1 MVCSNGYRCFP
12 SLPLGLTIPGL
23 AAIARYRATLPALP
37 CSKVSIFPRFNSEVA
52 VTLLLPQHS
61 LGEVERLLGLEGT
74 KKAKVLDLQ
83 PTTNRLTDKEEQ
95 SGAKKPRKLKQFTL
109 QQQVE
114 ILDELV
120 ASGGNKYRQVE
131 ILAKPSSSKIDT
143 WWLSMLPSGL
153 LKSTKCL
160 GAVYNTGSE
169 MRIRFVRVLQVVMV
183 LDTRL
188 VHPMKSFFHLHM
200 INIFFVL
207 GVLWQAT

>member
-1 MVCSNGYRCFP
+1 MKKKQVVCSNGARCFP
-12 SLPLGLTIPGL
+12 SLLLGLAIPGL
-23 AAIARYRATLPALP
+23 AAIPRYTEQHFQHCLEA
-37 CSKVSIFPRFNSEVA
+37 KKKFRFNSEVA

-120 ASGGNKYRQVE
+120 ASGGNKYRQV
-131 ILAKPSSSKIDT
+131 
-143 WWLSMLPSGL
+143 
-153 LKSTKCL
+153 
-160 GAVYNTGSE
+160 
-169 MRIRFVRVLQVVMV
+169 
-183 LDTRL
+183 
-188 VHPMKSFFHLHM
+188 
-200 INIFFVL
+200 
-207 GVLWQAT
+207 

>member
-12 SLPLGLTIPGL
+12 SLPIGLTIPGL

-52 VTLLLPQHS
+52 VTLLLPHHS

-74 KKAKVLDLQ
+74 KARVSAMQ
-83 PTTNRLTDKEEQ
+83 PTTNHRPTEIEEQ

-120 ASGGNKYRQVE
+120 ASGGNKYRQE
-131 ILAKPSSSKIDT
+131 QLLAKPSSSKIDT
-143 WWLSMLPSGL
+143 WWLSMSPSGL
-153 LKSTKCL
+153 LRSTKCL
-160 GAVYNTGSE
+160 EAVYNTGNETKIKS
-169 MRIRFVRVLQVVMV
+169 VQVLQVVMV

-188 VHPMKSFFHLHM
+188 VHPMKIFFHLHM

>member
-1 MVCSNGYRCFP
+1 MQQQLSLFSIPASWSHHPQPGFNSQVQSNTSSIALQQILCF
-12 SLPLGLTIPGL
+12 
-23 AAIARYRATLPALP
+23 
-37 CSKVSIFPRFNSEVA
+37 FRFNSEVA
-52 VTLLLPQHS
+52 VTLLLPHHS

-74 KKAKVLDLQ
+74 KARVSAMQ
-83 PTTNRLTDKEEQ
+83 PTTNHRPTEIEEQ

-120 ASGGNKYRQVE
+120 ASGGNKYRQVQL
-131 ILAKPSSSKIDT
+131 LAKPSSSKIDT
-143 WWLSMLPSGL
+143 WWLSMSPSGL
-153 LKSTKCL
+153 LRSTKCL
-160 GAVYNTGSE
+160 EAVYNTGNETKIKS
-169 MRIRFVRVLQVVMV
+169 VQVLQVVMV

-188 VHPMKSFFHLHM
+188 VHPMKNFFHLHM